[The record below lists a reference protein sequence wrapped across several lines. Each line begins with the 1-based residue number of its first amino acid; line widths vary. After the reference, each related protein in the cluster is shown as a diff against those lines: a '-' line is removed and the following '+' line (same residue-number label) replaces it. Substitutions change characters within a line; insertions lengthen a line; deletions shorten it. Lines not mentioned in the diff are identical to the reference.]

1 MRLHQFLKDQ
11 FRLCK
16 SEVQSFNHDHNVMVN
31 GIPDKWLSYIIKPN
45 DVISVDGKIYEIK
58 KEENVYLLLNKPVG
72 ITCTNDRNVDNN
84 LRDYVNF
91 DKRIFPVGRL
101 DKDSCGIIILTN
113 DGKIFNQIL
122 DQNNHIEKEYLL
134 HVDHPINNIFLDLM
148 SRGVPI
154 LNRVTTPCKMEYV
167 SPCEFKITL
176 QEGMNRQI
184 RRMCKFFGYRVISL
198 QRIRIGHLVID
209 NLAEGQ
215 FRYLTSDEIAK
226 LLEFNQKR

>member
-154 LNRVTTPCKMEYV
+154 LKRVTKPCKMEYV

>member
-148 SRGVPI
+148 SRSVPI
-154 LNRVTTPCKMEYV
+154 LNRVTKPCKMEYV

>member
-148 SRGVPI
+148 SIGVPI
-154 LNRVTTPCKMEYV
+154 LNRVTKPCKMEYV

>member
-1 MRLHQFLKDQ
+1 M
-11 FRLCK
+11 CK

-154 LNRVTTPCKMEYV
+154 LNRVTKSCKMEYV

>member
-16 SEVQSFNHDHNVMVN
+16 SEVQAFNHEHNVMVN

-45 DVISVDGKIYEIK
+45 DIITVDGKQYEIK

-72 ITCTNDRNVDNN
+72 ITCTNDRSVSNN

-154 LNRVTTPCKMEYV
+154 LNRVTKLCKMEYV

-198 QRIRIGHLVID
+198 QRIRIGHLLID
-209 NLAEGQ
+209 GLREGEY
-215 FRYLTSDEIAK
+215 RYLTEDEIEK
-226 LLEFNQKR
+226 LLEFNKQM

>member
-154 LNRVTTPCKMEYV
+154 LKRVTKPCKMEYV

-226 LLEFNQKR
+226 LLEFNQKK